1 MIRAFGR
8 SSYRRSFG
16 QKQGLLRSFGVC
28 VQVFSRCPSSPCFK
42 KLIESNT
49 SAKYGDLSDELGRT
63 PLSYAN
69 LGEHI
74 EVVKYL
80 LQGHAEPNVEDD
92 LGQTSL
98 HLLTN
103 NPMPELAELLIEAGA
118 DIYTRDKKGMC
129 ALHYAALLHKLYVAL
144 EKRFDLIIILV
155 KKGVIIDCL
164 TEVTVDLPA
173 TSTVPLTK
181 TTTESILEE

>member
-8 SSYRRSFG
+8 SSDRRSFS

-28 VQVFSRCPSSPCFK
+28 VQVFSRCPFSPCFK

-63 PLSYAN
+63 PLSYAI

-80 LQGHAEPNVEDD
+80 LQGNAEPNVEDD

-98 HLLTN
+98 HLLTLSN

-118 DIYTRDKKGMC
+118 EVHSRQERNVRL
-129 ALHYAALLHKLYVAL
+129 ALCRRAAQT
-144 EKRFDLIIILV
+144 IC
-155 KKGVIIDCL
+155 G
-164 TEVTVDLPA
+164 T
-173 TSTVPLTK
+173 
-181 TTTESILEE
+181 